1 MKSALRIVIVLVVL
15 AVIGKMLTP
24 SPPKI
29 TAELLAQE
37 MQKRVSLPMDLGDGF
52 RLDSIVASGNDVVS
66 TVTVSQLPAGPADTA
81 LRRTLE
87 QAAISDACREI
98 APIKAEYV
106 KTGIRIVKVFNNDKG
121 GEIVTAVVDP
131 ASCP

>member
-24 SPPKI
+24 SQPKI
-29 TAELLAQE
+29 TAELLAAE

-81 LRRTLE
+81 LRRKLE

-98 APIKAEYV
+98 SPMKAEYV
-106 KTGIRIVKVFNNDKG
+106 KTGIRIVKVFKNDRG

-131 ASCP
+131 AKCS